1 MLRVKNIHY
10 IMASVHVA
18 GGSGGTNLRIGESK
32 IPRGLTVQ
40 LKITLH
46 DNMGNEILHNWDAT
60 EHLGHAVARRD
71 GLSVHIDSDF
81 KLTVSGCRV
90 CRLVGMEYQWFAV
103 KVEFVLVHGDC
114 RGETDSKL
122 VWGPNVAPGDA
133 LVVVAVS
140 V

>member
-18 GGSGGTNLRIGESK
+18 SGSSGGGGTNLRIGEAK

-71 GLSVHIDSDF
+71 GLSVHIDADF
-81 KLTVSGCRV
+81 KLTVSRSPCNVTYVHVYLYIGGS
-90 CRLVGMEYQWFAV
+90 RL
-103 KVEFVLVHGDC
+103 
-114 RGETDSKL
+114 R
-122 VWGPNVAPGDA
+122 
-133 LVVVAVS
+133 
-140 V
+140 